1 MLQPNHYNT
10 LHHTVA
16 REGINYK
23 FLFFGFGFDE
33 NGWPF
38 FNFFFEVVN
47 EVDGRQNTL

>member
-23 FLFFGFGFDE
+23 FFFLDLNFTRTDGRFSV
-33 NGWPF
+33 
-38 FNFFFEVVN
+38 FFFEVVN